1 MIVPRSLDGFNVIAA
16 IERMLDQP
24 ELWWEAVGLFV
35 EHFAGWEQS
44 WQASIGDDTLE
55 RKRVHAIRSAAA
67 NIGAEQLSERARAL
81 EEALLKRTDDNPADI
96 TAELRTALKV
106 AFRQAWAAAATARQ
120 ESDFGAGGGRDTEC
134 SNSLV
139 AQSAGEN
146 KFLCPVA
153 GHRFC
158 QRLYSG
164 HPGLGEHA
172 RTG

>member
-120 ESDFGAGGGRDTEC
+120 ESDFGAGGR
-134 SNSLV
+134 
-139 AQSAGEN
+139 A
-146 KFLCPVA
+146 
-153 GHRFC
+153 
-158 QRLYSG
+158 
-164 HPGLGEHA
+164 
-172 RTG
+172 